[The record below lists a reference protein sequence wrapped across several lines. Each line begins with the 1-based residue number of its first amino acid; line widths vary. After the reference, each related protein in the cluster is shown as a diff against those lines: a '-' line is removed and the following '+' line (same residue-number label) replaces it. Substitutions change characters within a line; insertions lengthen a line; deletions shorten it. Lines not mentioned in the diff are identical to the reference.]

1 MESEAF
7 LNVLVIMPTFNE
19 AGNIERATS
28 ELFRFNPDVSLLVV
42 DDGSPDGT
50 GELAEQLAAKDKRIS
65 VLHRKDKQGLGAA
78 YIAGFNYAFGL
89 GFDFVVEMDAD
100 GSHRAEDLP
109 KLLAICQDNDLVIG
123 SRYVRG
129 GKTQNWPLHRQWLS
143 RGGNIYAR
151 IMLGSKLND
160 MTAGFRVFRSSFLQ
174 SMDLATINARG
185 YSFQIEMA
193 YRTIQLGGRTAEV
206 PITFVEREIGESKMS
221 GNIVLEALK
230 LMTEFGF
237 KRIFL
242 RK

>member
-1 MESEAF
+1 
-7 LNVLVIMPTFNE
+7 MPTFNE

-28 ELFRFNPDVSLLVV
+28 ELFKFNPEVSLLIV

-78 YIAGFNYAFGL
+78 YIAGFNYAFGMD
-89 GFDFVVEMDAD
+89 FDFVVEMDAD

-109 KLLAICQDNDLVIG
+109 RLLAICQDNDLVIG

-129 GKTQNWPLHRQWLS
+129 GKTKNWPLHRQWLS

-160 MTAGFRVFRSSFLQ
+160 MTAGFRVFRTSFLQ
-174 SMDLATINARG
+174 EMDLATINARG

-193 YRTIQLGGRTAEV
+193 YRTIQLGGRAAEV
-206 PITFVEREIGESKMS
+206 PITFIEREIGESKMS
-221 GNIVLEALK
+221 GNIVTEALM
-230 LMTEFGF
+230 LMTKFGF
-237 KRIFL
+237 RRIFL

>member
-7 LNVLVIMPTFNE
+7 LKVLVIMPTFNE

-50 GELAEQLAAKDKRIS
+50 GELAEQLAVKDKRIS

-221 GNIVLEALK
+221 GNIVIEALK
-230 LMTEFGF
+230 LMTKLGF

>member
-1 MESEAF
+1 
-7 LNVLVIMPTFNE
+7 MPTFNE

-28 ELFRFNPDVSLLVV
+28 ELFKFNPDVSLLVV

-50 GELAEQLAAKDKRIS
+50 GQLAEQLAAKDKRIS

-78 YIAGFNYAFGL
+78 YIAGFNYAFGMD
-89 GFDFVVEMDAD
+89 FDFVVEMDAD
-100 GSHRAEDLP
+100 GSHRAEDLT

-143 RGGNIYAR
+143 RGGNIYAKM
-151 IMLGSKLND
+151 MLGSKLND

-221 GNIVLEALK
+221 GNIVVEALM
-230 LMTEFGF
+230 LMTKFGF

>member
-1 MESEAF
+1 
-7 LNVLVIMPTFNE
+7 MPTFNE

-28 ELFRFNPDVSLLVV
+28 ELFRFNPDVYLLVV

-78 YIAGFNYAFGL
+78 YIAGFNYAFDL

-109 KLLAICQDNDLVIG
+109 RLLAICQDNDLVIG

-160 MTAGFRVFRSSFLQ
+160 MTAGFRVFRTSFLQ
-174 SMDLATINARG
+174 EMDLATINARG

-206 PITFVEREIGESKMS
+206 PITFIEREIGESKMS
-221 GNIVLEALK
+221 GNIVTEALM
-230 LMTEFGF
+230 LMTKFGF
-237 KRIFL
+237 RRIFL

>member
-1 MESEAF
+1 MK
-7 LNVLVIMPTFNE
+7 VLVIMPTFNE

-28 ELFRFNPDVSLLVV
+28 ELFRFNPDVYLLVV

-78 YIAGFNYAFGL
+78 YIAGFNYAFDL
-89 GFDFVVEMDAD
+89 AFDFVVEMDAD

-143 RGGNIYAR
+143 RGGNIYAK

-160 MTAGFRVFRSSFLQ
+160 MTAGFRVFRTSFLQ
-174 SMDLATINARG
+174 EMDLATINARG

-206 PITFVEREIGESKMS
+206 PITFIEREIGESKMS
-221 GNIVLEALK
+221 GNIVTEALM
-230 LMTEFGF
+230 LMTKFGF
-237 KRIFL
+237 RRIFL

>member
-1 MESEAF
+1 
-7 LNVLVIMPTFNE
+7 MPTFNE

-28 ELFRFNPDVSLLVV
+28 ELFRFNPDVYLLVV

-50 GELAEQLAAKDKRIS
+50 GALAEQLAAKDKRVS

-78 YIAGFNYAFGL
+78 YIAGFNYAFDL

-129 GKTQNWPLHRQWLS
+129 GKTKNWPLHRQWLS
-143 RGGNIYAR
+143 RGGNIYAK

-174 SMDLATINARG
+174 GMDLATINAKG

-221 GNIVLEALK
+221 GNIVTEALM
-230 LMTEFGF
+230 LMTKFGF
-237 KRIFL
+237 RRIFL

>member
-1 MESEAF
+1 
-7 LNVLVIMPTFNE
+7 MPTYNE

-28 ELFRFNPDVSLLVV
+28 ELFKFNPEVSLLVV

-143 RGGNIYAR
+143 RGGNIYAK

-174 SMDLATINARG
+174 GMDLATINARG

-221 GNIVLEALK
+221 GNIVTEALM
-230 LMTEFGF
+230 LMTKFGF

>member
-1 MESEAF
+1 
-7 LNVLVIMPTFNE
+7 
-19 AGNIERATS
+19 
-28 ELFRFNPDVSLLVV
+28 VSLLVV

-50 GELAEQLAAKDKRIS
+50 GELAEQLAVKDKRIS

-206 PITFVEREIGESKMS
+206 PITFVEREIGESKMT
-221 GNIVLEALK
+221 GNIVIEALK
-230 LMTEFGF
+230 LMTKFGF

>member
-1 MESEAF
+1 
-7 LNVLVIMPTFNE
+7 MPTFNE

-28 ELFRFNPDVSLLVV
+28 ELFRFNPDVYLLVV

-78 YIAGFNYAFGL
+78 YIAGFNYAFDL

-160 MTAGFRVFRSSFLQ
+160 MTAGFRVFRTSFLQ
-174 SMDLATINARG
+174 EMDLATINARG

-206 PITFVEREIGESKMS
+206 PITFIEREIGESKMS
-221 GNIVLEALK
+221 GNIVTEALM
-230 LMTEFGF
+230 LMTKFGF
-237 KRIFL
+237 RRIFL

>member
-1 MESEAF
+1 
-7 LNVLVIMPTFNE
+7 MPTYNE
-19 AGNIERATS
+19 AGNIERAAS
-28 ELFRFNPDVSLLVV
+28 ELFRFNPDVSLLIV

-50 GELAEQLAAKDKRIS
+50 GDIAEALASKDKRIT

-78 YIAGFNYAFGL
+78 YIAGFNHAFGL
-89 GFDFVVEMDAD
+89 AFDYVVEMDAD

-143 RGGNIYAR
+143 RGGNIYAK
-151 IMLGSKLND
+151 IMLGSRLND

-174 SMDLATINARG
+174 KMDLASINARG

-221 GNIVLEALK
+221 GNIVTEALL
-230 LMTEFGF
+230 LMTKFGF

>member
-1 MESEAF
+1 
-7 LNVLVIMPTFNE
+7 MPTFNE

-28 ELFRFNPDVSLLVV
+28 ELFKFNPDVSLLVV

-50 GELAEQLAAKDKRIS
+50 GQLAEQLAAKDKRIS

-78 YIAGFNYAFGL
+78 YIAGFNYAFGMD
-89 GFDFVVEMDAD
+89 FDFVVEMDAD
-100 GSHRAEDLP
+100 GSHRAEDLTR
-109 KLLAICQDNDLVIG
+109 LLAICQDNDLVIG

-143 RGGNIYAR
+143 RGGNIYAK

-174 SMDLATINARG
+174 GMDLATISARG

-221 GNIVLEALK
+221 GNIVVEALM
-230 LMTEFGF
+230 LMTKFGF

>member
-1 MESEAF
+1 
-7 LNVLVIMPTFNE
+7 MPTYNE

-28 ELFRFNPDVSLLVV
+28 ELFKFNPEVSLLVV

-50 GELAEQLAAKDKRIS
+50 GQLAEELAAKNIRMS
-65 VLHRKDKQGLGAA
+65 VLHREEKQGLGAA

-129 GKTQNWPLHRQWLS
+129 GKTENWPLHRQWLS
-143 RGGNIYAR
+143 RGGNIYAK

-174 SMDLATINARG
+174 GMNLATINARG

-221 GNIVLEALK
+221 GNIVTEALL
-230 LMTEFGF
+230 LMTKFGF